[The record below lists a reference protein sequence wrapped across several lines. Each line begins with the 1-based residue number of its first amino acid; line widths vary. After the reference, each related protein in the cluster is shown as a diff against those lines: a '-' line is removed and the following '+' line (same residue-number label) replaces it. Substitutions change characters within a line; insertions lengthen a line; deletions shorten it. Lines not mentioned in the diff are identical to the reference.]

1 MIRTFFS
8 FVIILKLC
16 LSRSLGNSR
25 IYIYIYIFLS
35 ENVEFYA
42 FKKIPR
48 AKILN
53 FITFNFVS
61 NLEFKLLKD
70 FAFRAKMMDRHGRVK
85 KSRKH
90 VRDTREKERDWRR
103 VYIKSIAASLNR
115 SPSCAVTSGTRQ
127 PRLSRYKSAK
137 LDNLPNF
144 RAAPS
149 STALKN
155 FTFHNLPY
163 ISLPPEGK
171 NKAERN
177 VE

>member
-1 MIRTFFS
+1 
-8 FVIILKLC
+8 
-16 LSRSLGNSR
+16 
-25 IYIYIYIFLS
+25 
-35 ENVEFYA
+35 
-42 FKKIPR
+42 
-48 AKILN
+48 
-53 FITFNFVS
+53 
-61 NLEFKLLKD
+61 
-70 FAFRAKMMDRHGRVK
+70 MMDRHGRVK

-90 VRDTREKERDWRR
+90 VRDTREKERLE
-103 VYIKSIAASLNR
+103 ASLHQKYRRLFEPR

-163 ISLPPEGK
+163 IPSLPGGWK
-171 NKAERN
+171 QSRT
-177 VE
+177 